1 MSVGCMSRI
10 WAVPALRAHTQI
22 PVALGAVTGARCRD
36 VLTRLLSLL
45 RSLEGVV
52 EVSPQIGSPPPAP
65 RPRPAL
71 SVETVERC
79 LVEIFD

>member
-45 RSLEGVV
+45 RSL
-52 EVSPQIGSPPPAP
+52 P
-65 RPRPAL
+65 R
-71 SVETVERC
+71 
-79 LVEIFD
+79 